1 MHTVARAA
9 VLALAAVMIWTTGAL
24 AADGAIAVVDF
35 QRILDESAAGK
46 AAQATINKKG
56 KEMETDLKTRG
67 GELEEMKQQLQR
79 EALVMSREMR
89 EQKERDFR
97 IKLNDFKE
105 MQKEFAQTAR
115 EMQLRAMAEIREG
128 VDKIAAAIGEEEGF
142 RLIIEKQEAGVLYMP
157 ASIDLTA
164 RVIERYDAAYAEQAA
179 KGTASQ

>member
-9 VLALAAVMIWTTGAL
+9 VLALAAMMISTAGAR
-24 AADGAIAVVDF
+24 AADVAIGVVDF

-46 AAQATINKKG
+46 AAQATINKRG
-56 KEMETDLKTRG
+56 KEMETDLKARG

-115 EMQLRAMAEIREG
+115 EMQLRAMAGIREE
-128 VDKIAAAIGEEEGF
+128 VDQIAADIGAQEGLT
-142 RLIIEKQEAGVLYMP
+142 LILEKQEAGILYMP

-164 RVIERYDAAYAEQAA
+164 RIIERYDAAFARKTATGA
-179 KGTASQ
+179 ASQ